1 MATDVKSELAQIVKE
16 VSEPDLDILDVYWEM
31 EKHEVDL
38 QDDQAMAAIRVM
50 LDVWIDVADMQSKPT
65 VKIYKAFK
73 EKIDSAK
80 STLKAKMD
88 KLSKVDTN
96 IFERIREYGVD
107 SEEEQVKKVLQAMNG
122 ILIKKM
128 EIQSNTLDKY
138 YRAMATHALGY
149 GEAGK

>member
-107 SEEEQVKKVLQAMNG
+107 PEEEQVKKVLQAMNG

>member
-88 KLSKVDTN
+88 KLEHFPVALN
-96 IFERIREYGVD
+96 QGD
-107 SEEEQVKKVLQAMNG
+107 SQVLSLRRV
-122 ILIKKM
+122 
-128 EIQSNTLDKY
+128 
-138 YRAMATHALGY
+138 
-149 GEAGK
+149 